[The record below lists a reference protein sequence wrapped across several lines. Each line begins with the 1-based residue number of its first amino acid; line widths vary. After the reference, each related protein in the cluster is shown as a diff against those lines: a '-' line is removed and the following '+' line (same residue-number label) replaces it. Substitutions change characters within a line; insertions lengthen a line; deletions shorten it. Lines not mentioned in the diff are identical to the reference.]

1 MKELAWDSV
10 GLDFWKL
17 GRRTAKPNE
26 ETIKWYLEN
35 VKSGDYVL
43 VVGGT
48 TIDLINSFV
57 ETGAH
62 VYVADFSKRICNELK
77 AYVPHNVSICNVN
90 ILNPPFEW
98 LAKFDLVASDT
109 LINRFDYTEAVIFE
123 QNVRNILKIGGM
135 MKSTVKIGLYE
146 MDYNL
151 IRLAKK
157 RGYSL
162 SFWDAPSKT
171 IDYSLAKEILYE
183 GVLPHGDISKDV
195 LISWYSNRGRE
206 KRFDV
211 DDIRLLFDE
220 WSSVE
225 IEKDYKDRVRVKTIK

>member
-62 VYVADFSKRICNELK
+62 VV
-77 AYVPHNVSICNVN
+77 
-90 ILNPPFEW
+90 
-98 LAKFDLVASDT
+98 
-109 LINRFDYTEAVIFE
+109 
-123 QNVRNILKIGGM
+123 
-135 MKSTVKIGLYE
+135 
-146 MDYNL
+146 
-151 IRLAKK
+151 
-157 RGYSL
+157 
-162 SFWDAPSKT
+162 T
-171 IDYSLAKEILYE
+171 IHPD
-183 GVLPHGDISKDV
+183 
-195 LISWYSNRGRE
+195 
-206 KRFDV
+206 
-211 DDIRLLFDE
+211 
-220 WSSVE
+220 SSM
-225 IEKDYKDRVRVKTIK
+225 

>member
-77 AYVPHNVSICNVN
+77 AYVPHNVIICNVN

-98 LAKFDLVASDT
+98 LAKFDLVTSDT